1 MSDPTP
7 LQGMKARKLVHWALA
22 YLAGGFVVF
31 QLLDA
36 LETPLG
42 LTAAFQR
49 AILVIVGIGFFI
61 TLVLAWYHGEK
72 GRQKVSGPELLMVT
86 ALLVIAG
93 GVLSLL
99 SNPDGSMR
107 PFGYGDT
114 GGRSSGDRPSVAVLP
129 LENLSPDPDDA
140 FFAGGLHDELLTQ
153 LAKVKGLS
161 VISRTSVMEYAIRTK
176 SLREIA
182 DELGAGSI
190 VEGSVTVLGDRLR
203 VNVQLIDAESDQHLW
218 AEHYDRTLDDAFAIQ
233 SEVAQKVVEALGAAL
248 GSTEQEALT
257 ATPTEN
263 AEAYLLFLQGQEFFH
278 RPGRLR
284 SNLEIAQGLYERALE
299 LDPAFAQAYASLSQ
313 VHGHTFWFGYD
324 PSPVRK
330 DLQRENAEQAL
341 RLAPDL
347 PEAHLALGES
357 LYRADRDYEGALRE
371 FELAQEG
378 LPNDAYLI
386 SRIGFVHRRLGHWDE
401 VYAAFD
407 KVTEVDPRN
416 VDLVYDLGATT
427 FLATRRYADAI
438 RAYERTLELA
448 PDFVPAAVR
457 RGEAFVRLKGELD
470 SLRVAVEPLPL
481 QDDLGFIGTVAS
493 VRARLLLWE
502 RNADG
507 LLALLQQV
515 GAPVFETQTTFFPA
529 ALYQAWAHELKG
541 DEEAARAAFGEA
553 LTLLDSVLVELPDE
567 LRIHAARGLTLA
579 GLGDRDEALLE
590 ADLLAESP
598 VFQED
603 LLDGTDMVMDR
614 AIILARVGELDE
626 ALDYVERLLSNPSKL
641 SVHTL
646 RLNPL
651 WDPLRNH
658 PRFQVLLEEY
668 RGDVEH

>member
-1 MSDPTP
+1 
-7 LQGMKARKLVHWALA
+7 MKARKLVHWALA